1 MKFDL
6 MKKAAVFSVLFSA
19 AAMGTIFYL
28 SAGKG
33 TAGAK
38 MGHEAEQSASA
49 AGGEGDQ
56 SQAIQQ
62 PTPEPEVKEG
72 DITFVLGDSNTSYLC
87 IPLPEACRAEDIAIE
102 NHYME
107 REMNVLIN
115 SGEKKFYLE
124 NGVSG
129 NRESINW
136 GRFEIDENR
145 IRLRFQLMGIFEYHT
160 ILEGNSLYVSFV
172 SPKELY
178 DKIVVIDPACG
189 GMNGGNTAN
198 GLEEKEINLKIAEKL
213 KEKLDKTDIKAYYTR
228 MDDVNPEEDAR
239 AALAN
244 ETRADMYI
252 RIQTDAVEDVSL
264 YGTSAAYNGDFFI
277 PGFGSRELADLLVQ
291 EVVSATRGKMVEV
304 RQAET
309 EEYAVRQIAVPAAA
323 VKVGCLSNRQE
334 AILLQREE
342 YQEKVAEGIY
352 NAIMK
357 AYESLD

>member
-6 MKKAAVFSVLFSA
+6 MKKAAVFSVLFSTV
-19 AAMGTIFYL
+19 AMGTIIYL

-33 TAGAK
+33 AGQGEGGHIFRQNTPTAG
-38 MGHEAEQSASA
+38 EQRQGRDS
-49 AGGEGDQ
+49 G
-56 SQAIQQ
+56 Q

-87 IPLPEACRAEDIAIE
+87 IPLPAACQAEDIAIE

-107 REMNVLIN
+107 RELNVLIN

-129 NRESINW
+129 NREGINW
-136 GRFEIDENR
+136 GRFEIDGNR
-145 IRLRFQLMGIFEYHT
+145 VRLRFQLKGIFEYHT
-160 ILEGNSLYVSFV
+160 ILEGNTLYVGFV
-172 SPKELY
+172 SPRELY

-189 GMNGGNTAN
+189 GMNGGNTAG

-252 RIQTDAVEDVSL
+252 CIQTDASEDISL
-264 YGTSAAYNGDFFI
+264 YGTSASYNGDFFI
-277 PGFGSRELADLLVQ
+277 PGFGSRELAELLAQ
-291 EVVSATRGKMVEV
+291 EVVGATRGKLAEV
-304 RQAET
+304 YQAEA
-309 EEYAVRQIAVPAAA
+309 EEYTLRQITIPAAA
-323 VKVGCLSNRQE
+323 VKVGCLSNKQE

-342 YQEKVAEGIY
+342 YQEKIADGIY
-352 NAIMK
+352 NAIVK
-357 AYESLD
+357 AYGSLG